1 MVSIHRPLGY
11 GPSTLPLRHSANSLS
26 ENSSFLSTCWNFNER
41 DKIQQTADAIMLN
54 GAREKP
60 RSVLLEW
67 PGANVLIIV
76 LSPSPV
82 CVYYAWGI
90 SSNGRA
96 LALHARGTGIDT
108 RILHYNISPNV
119 KYVDRTI

>member
-1 MVSIHRPLGY
+1 
-11 GPSTLPLRHSANSLS
+11 
-26 ENSSFLSTCWNFNER
+26 
-41 DKIQQTADAIMLN
+41 MLN